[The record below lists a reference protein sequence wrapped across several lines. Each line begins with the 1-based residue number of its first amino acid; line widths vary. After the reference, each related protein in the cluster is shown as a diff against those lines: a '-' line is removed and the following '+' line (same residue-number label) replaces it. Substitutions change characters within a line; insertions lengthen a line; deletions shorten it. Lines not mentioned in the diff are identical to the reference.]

1 MAGPVGIINE
11 EAASSSVTG
20 SRKRIWRCTM
30 GAQGGLLTQWTNG
43 VIAVRVDQMS
53 GRRKRGPCN
62 TCLPQLGSILQGLSF
77 LGVSPSSPSFAPSS
91 SSSSSSPS
99 RKTEGG
105 LKMCSETKV
114 FSKLA
119 RTDADDGSICVKD
132 KFDRLQIISLCIC

>member
-62 TCLPQLGSILQGLSF
+62 TSLPQLGSILQGLF
-77 LGVSPSSPSFAPSS
+77 PSLVFPLRRPLLRHHHR
-91 SSSSSSPS
+91 PHHH
-99 RKTEGG
+99 RQHERRREG
-105 LKMCSETKV
+105 
-114 FSKLA
+114 
-119 RTDADDGSICVKD
+119 
-132 KFDRLQIISLCIC
+132 